1 MCVVCV
7 YTEGGKMRKRKEETE
22 KKNKQKKTL
31 GASESSNFVLLQD
44 CFDFSKFFVFPY
56 E

>member
-1 MCVVCV
+1 MYVVCV
-7 YTEGGKMRKRKEETE
+7 YTEGGRMKKRKEETE
-22 KKNKQKKTL
+22 KKKRKTL
-31 GASESSNFVLLQD
+31 GVYESSNFVLLQD